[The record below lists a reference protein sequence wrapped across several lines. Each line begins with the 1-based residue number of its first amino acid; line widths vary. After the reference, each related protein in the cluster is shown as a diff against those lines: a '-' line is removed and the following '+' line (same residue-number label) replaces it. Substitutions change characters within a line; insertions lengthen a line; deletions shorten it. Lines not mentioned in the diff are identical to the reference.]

1 MIRIGLYNG
10 DKRKG
15 IKIFNEDFELLYFIP
30 LSKIEYNII
39 NIITDSK
46 NYSCL
51 YKDLLNE
58 VYNTNIENDDEI
70 KSYLPT
76 LRVNINRINKKIF
89 PFTKIINIY
98 GRGYKLI

>member
-46 NYSCL
+46 NYPCL

-76 LRVNINRINKKIF
+76 LRVNINRINKKLK
-89 PFTKIINIY
+89 PYAKIQNIY
-98 GRGYKLI
+98 GRGYRLI